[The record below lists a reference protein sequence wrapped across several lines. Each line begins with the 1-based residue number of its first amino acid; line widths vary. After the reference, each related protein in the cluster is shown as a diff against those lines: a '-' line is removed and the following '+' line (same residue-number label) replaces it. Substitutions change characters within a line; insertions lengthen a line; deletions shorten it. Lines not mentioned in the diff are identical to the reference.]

1 MTPTQH
7 VSLVLT
13 SLAAAPRVV
22 ALLVAAL
29 FGTVLLGE
37 HGRAHADA
45 IMGPPEDCVP
55 GAIGRSSHAGQ
66 WCTTTTCNA
75 DADCAGIADREAM
88 SGRGERHN
96 YTCRAIDLCVR
107 SETYQLGGRRSY
119 TDPARNTG
127 TREIASSCTPS
138 CAAPGSCTH
147 EKRCVRTDVVA
158 PPAPP
163 APVPPPATPPS
174 TPPPATP
181 PNTVSQ
187 GSATPPAA
195 SREESSD
202 GCAISPGG
210 SVGSALVVL
219 GALALLGERRTRR
232 NARRVPPR

>member
-1 MTPTQH
+1 MTRTQH

-55 GAIGRSSHAGQ
+55 GAVGRSSHAGQ

-75 DADCAGIADREAM
+75 DADCAGMADREAM
-88 SGRGERHN
+88 SGRGERHT
-96 YTCRAIDLCVR
+96 YACRAIDLCVR

-147 EKRCVRTDVVA
+147 EKRCVRSDVVA
-158 PPAPP
+158 PPP
-163 APVPPPATPPS
+163 PPS
-174 TPPPATP
+174 TPPRTPPSTQPATP
-181 PNTVSQ
+181 PNTLTQ
-187 GSATPPAA
+187 RTATPAAA
-195 SREESSD
+195 SSETSSD
-202 GCAISPGG
+202 GCAISSGG
-210 SVGSALVVL
+210 ATGSALVVL
-219 GALALLGERRTRR
+219 GALALVGVRRTRR

>member
-1 MTPTQH
+1 MTRTQH

-55 GAIGRSSHAGQ
+55 GAVGRSSHAGQ

-75 DADCAGIADREAM
+75 DTDCAGMADREAM
-88 SGRGERHN
+88 SGRGERHT
-96 YTCRAIDLCVR
+96 YACRAIDLCVR
-107 SETYQLGGRRSY
+107 SETYQLGGRRRSD
-119 TDPARNTG
+119 DPASNTG

-147 EKRCVRTDVVA
+147 EKRCVRSDVVA
-158 PPAPP
+158 PPPST
-163 APVPPPATPPS
+163 PPP

-181 PNTVSQ
+181 PNTLTH
-187 GSATPPAA
+187 GTATPAAA
-195 SREESSD
+195 SSETSGD

-219 GALALLGERRTRR
+219 GALALLGVRRTRR
-232 NARRVPPR
+232 NARRVLPR